1 MASKKYAI
9 GVDLGGT
16 KIAAALVGIDG
27 RIETS
32 MRYPTD
38 VDGGPAAVKEQIVE
52 LVRQLIDKT
61 GCSPVGVGVGVAG
74 QIKSKDGVV
83 RFAPN
88 LDWHDVPLQSEL
100 ETALDLPVA
109 VTNDVRAITWG
120 EWRFGAGKGCDNLI
134 CMFVGTGVG
143 GGLVTGGKMVAG
155 CSNTAG
161 EIGHIVVDV
170 HGPVCNCGNRG
181 CLEILAGGLA
191 IGKRAQAIARTH
203 AEQGAALLRLVN
215 GRHEDISAE
224 TVAEAFHQGDPLA
237 GDLVN
242 EVVEALVAGAVTLVH
257 CFNPCLFILGGGV
270 IDGIP
275 ELVEQVDRKIRQQCL
290 TAATENLKVEK
301 AELADEAGVIGAAA
315 LAMEASAN

>member
-1 MASKKYAI
+1 MA
-9 GVDLGGT
+9 
-16 KIAAALVGIDG
+16 
-27 RIETS
+27 
-32 MRYPTD
+32 
-38 VDGGPAAVKEQIVE
+38 
-52 LVRQLIDKT
+52 VRQQSKSKLSSSSGKLIDKT

-74 QIKSKDGVV
+74 QIKSENGEV

-88 LDWHDVPLQSEL
+88 LDWHDVPLQAEL
-100 ETALDLPVA
+100 QAALDLPVA

-143 GGLVTGGKMVAG
+143 GGMVTGGKMVAG

-161 EIGHIVVDV
+161 EIGHIVVDM

-203 AEQGAALLRLVN
+203 AEQAAALLRLVN

-242 EVVEALVAGAVTLVH
+242 EVMEALVAGAVTLVH

-275 ELVEQVDRKIRQQCL
+275 EVVELVDRRIRQQCL
-290 TAATENLKVEK
+290 TAATENLRVVK

-315 LAMEASAN
+315 LAMESSAN